1 MPHLAR
7 CVSCLGPHA
16 ATDQACPRFHEQ
28 KELLERLKK
37 QKARFF
43 PEAQETNI
51 SKTVTSPATRA
62 SELSRSPKR
71 AGPYIRANASGIH
84 TITGDALQTTPPGPG
99 PGPGPGSDNCSP
111 TTPAPNIA
119 VNTVQTN
126 PANLTRP
133 IGSRQTNKRR
143 STGGGQPGTQTPRP
157 APADALT
164 QELYDIEF
172 THISQNDSEDSEYLP
187 PRHSRVRLPSLTA
200 RKGDPAVTRKRGRP
214 RSSSKNQISASNTEN
229 GGSQGQ
235 DKDITEPYSKRQRR
249 AWNGRK
255 NLAKEGVNAAGPRR
269 KQGNKKSRKRTYT
282 REPQPGTP
290 STPTNA

>member
-99 PGPGPGSDNCSP
+99 PGPGSDNCSP

-143 STGGGQPGTQTPRP
+143 STGGRQPGTQTPRP

-164 QELYDIEF
+164 QELYDIKF

-214 RSSSKNQISASNTEN
+214 RSSSK
-229 GGSQGQ
+229 
-235 DKDITEPYSKRQRR
+235 KLPK
-249 AWNGRK
+249 
-255 NLAKEGVNAAGPRR
+255 
-269 KQGNKKSRKRTYT
+269 T
-282 REPQPGTP
+282 R
-290 STPTNA
+290 